1 MSSQQP
7 ANSPLLMARGLLQQ
21 KRVPDAIT
29 ILTKYMAANPGDR
42 DGQELLGMA
51 YFIAKDFENSEF
63 AFQKLTTMDP
73 MYAAAWVNLGAVQ
86 NLLEKYQAATKT
98 LQKAIK
104 RDRKSASAYYN
115 LGIAQKAMKMN
126 SMAIS
131 AYREA
136 IKLKPKMAEPYT
148 NLGNLHIEMQSL
160 TQAIR
165 VLEDGV
171 RNCPESRKIPVI
183 LEKARSIKEGNRR
196 NEAPLGRLV
205 NEEELAKRQIRT
217 SKRDLT
223 TDERNEERET
233 LKSLSKQIRELTKPA
248 VSLLDGSLH
257 QQLHLLH
264 MAAAQ
269 QDARGDGMVAFE
281 EFLDTV
287 RQLDNY
293 RSQTSNAIGTIR
305 EQLSRTDPGL

>member
-7 ANSPLLMARGLLQQ
+7 NNSPLQMAKSLLQQ
-21 KRVPDAIT
+21 KRVADAVT
-29 ILTKYMAANPGDR
+29 ILQKFTAANPDDR

-51 YFIAKDFENSEF
+51 HFMARDFANAET
-63 AFQKLTTMDP
+63 AFKQLTKMDP
-73 MYAAAWVNLGAVQ
+73 MYAAGWVNLGAVQ
-86 NLLEKYQAATKT
+86 NVLQHFQDATRA

-136 IKLKPKMAEPYT
+136 IKLQPKMAEAYT

-165 VLEDGV
+165 VLEDGL
-171 RNCPESRKIPVI
+171 RNCPQSKKIPAI

-196 NEAPLGRLV
+196 SEAPLGRLV
-205 NEEELAKRQIRT
+205 NEEELANRQIRT
-217 SKRDLT
+217 SRRDLT
-223 TDERNEERET
+223 TEERNGERES
-233 LKSLSKQIRELTKPA
+233 LRQLSKQIRELTKPV
-248 VSLLDGSLH
+248 VSLLDDSLH
-257 QQLHLLH
+257 HQLHLLH

-269 QDARGDGMVAFE
+269 QDARGDGMGAFE

-293 RSQTSNAIGTIR
+293 RSETAAAISTIR